1 MTRRL
6 TAWTLAFTVAVPAA
20 SSWGAV
26 PVPGSVSGQALD
38 AGGRPL
44 AHVGVELVE
53 AVGARPFGRVV
64 RATATD
70 AAGAWAFARVP
81 PGDYVAR
88 ITLGRQTA
96 GVAVSVRGVAEHVR
110 IVAPSIAG
118 RAMQGTGAVGG
129 VVTAL
134 GGGSVAAGVAV
145 VGGIVSGAT
154 VATMYFAKVG
164 PFRDDQ
170 S

>member
-6 TAWTLAFTVAVPAA
+6 TAWMMAFAVAVPGA

-26 PVPGSVSGQALD
+26 PAPGSVSGQALD
-38 AGGRPL
+38 AAGRPL
-44 AHVGVELVE
+44 AHVRVELLE
-53 AVGARPFGRVV
+53 AIGARPVGRVV

-70 AAGAWAFARVP
+70 AAGAWAFGRVP

-88 ITLGRQTA
+88 VGLGGQTA
-96 GVAVSVRGVAEHVR
+96 GVAVSVRGAAEHVR

-118 RAMQGTGAVGG
+118 RAMQGTGATGG
-129 VVTAL
+129 VLGTL
-134 GGGSVAAGVAV
+134 GGGSTAVGVVV

-154 VATMYFAKVG
+154 VAAMYFAKVG

>member
-6 TAWTLAFTVAVPAA
+6 TAWMMAFAVAVSAA
-20 SSWGAV
+20 SLLGAV
-26 PVPGSVSGQALD
+26 SAPGSVSGQALD
-38 AGGRPL
+38 VGGRPL
-44 AHVGVELVE
+44 ARVTVELIE
-53 AVGARPFGRVV
+53 AVGARPVGRVV

-88 ITLGRQTA
+88 VALGGQTA
-96 GVAVSVRGVAEHVR
+96 GVAVSVRGTAEHVR

-118 RAMQGTGAVGG
+118 RAMQGTGAAG
-129 VVTAL
+129 VLGIL
-134 GGGSVAAGVAV
+134 GGGSTAIGAAV
-145 VGGIVSGAT
+145 VGGIVSGAA
-154 VATMYFAKVG
+154 VATLYYAKVG